1 MNLNLSQ
8 TIYKYNKLKK
18 LSISIEKIRFYRYRL
33 YIITLMIFD
42 LTQYFKIIS
51 NSGFNNGND
60 KFNIIYWLETV
71 AHSILLI

>member
-1 MNLNLSQ
+1 
-8 TIYKYNKLKK
+8 
-18 LSISIEKIRFYRYRL
+18 
-33 YIITLMIFD
+33 MIFD